1 MLAKII
7 SGGQTGVDRGALDA
21 ALEAGFP
28 CGGACPRD
36 RRAEDG
42 RIPVQYP
49 LEELHSRAYRVRT
62 ARNVVSSCG
71 TLIIH
76 CGELS
81 GGTLVTLRMAE
92 ELGKPVLLINAAETP
107 PHIAKRRVREWLD
120 QHGICVLNVA
130 GPRHSSWHGGS
141 RYAKT
146 LISKILG
153 HPVSGESNAQSH

>member
-7 SGGQTGVDRGALDA
+7 SGGQTGVDRG

-42 RIPVQYP
+42 RIPAQYP

-71 TLIIH
+71 TLIVH
-76 CGELS
+76 CDDLS

-92 ELGKPVLLINAAETP
+92 ELCKPVLLINAAETP
-107 PHIAKRRVREWLD
+107 PHVAARFVREWLE

-130 GPRHSSWHGGS
+130 GPRHSSWQGGS
-141 RYAKT
+141 RYART
-146 LISKILG
+146 LISEILG
-153 HPVSGESNAQSH
+153 HAMSGERNAQSH